1 MNFSKRFFIAVL
13 CCGLSLTAVAA
24 EKISGKAPDF
34 TLPSNQGVNMRLNEM
49 KGTVV
54 MINFWASWCGPCRQE
69 MPILEE
75 LYGRYSQAGFTILGV
90 NVEPDSKKADEML
103 EDIKISF
110 PVLYDRESV
119 VSELYQL
126 DSMPSTVIIDRGGNV
141 RFHHRG
147 YKSGDENEYRNII
160 KELIRE

>member
-1 MNFSKRFFIAVL
+1 MKLIKRFVMTTLWIAVS
-13 CCGLSLTAVAA
+13 LSAIASD
-24 EKISGKAPDF
+24 KMSGPAPDF
-34 TLPSNQGVNMRLNEM
+34 TLPSNKGVNMRLQEM
-49 KGTVV
+49 KGQVV

-75 LYGRYSQAGFTILGV
+75 IYGRYNAAGFTILGV
-90 NVEPDSKKADEML
+90 NVEPDSKKADQIL
-103 EDIKISF
+103 EDVNISF

-126 DSMPSTVIIDRGGNV
+126 DSMPSTVIVDRNGSI
-141 RFHHRG
+141 RLHHRG
-147 YKSGDENEYRNII
+147 YKAGDENEYRNVI